1 MEAKEI
7 EILII
12 EDDALTAESTA
23 MLLEEFGFTIK
34 AIADSI
40 ESAISLL
47 NKHSYDIALV
57 DIDLNG
63 KRSGI
68 EIGNMISKLFKI
80 PFIFVTGITDKA
92 VIAEAVKA
100 NPAAYLVK
108 PPNPE
113 TLFAC
118 IQTAIQNFNTQ
129 QVATSVTEA
138 QTDFFFTK
146 IGNSFKKIYWKDVI
160 VLSATGNYTLL
171 TIENNHE
178 YYLRSSLSTT
188 LKLQIP
194 PSLQDN
200 FIQISRSEA
209 VQINYITEMI
219 EDDIVTTVKRLSI
232 SKHYVKDI
240 KNRLNIL
247 H

>member
-1 MEAKEI
+1 MELNEI

-12 EDDALTAESTA
+12 EDDALTAESTG
-23 MLLEEFGFTIK
+23 MLLDEFGFTVK

-47 NKHSYDIALV
+47 NKQSFDIALV

-63 KRSGI
+63 KKSGI
-68 EIGNMISKLFKI
+68 EIGSMINKQFHI
-80 PFIFVTGITDKA
+80 PFIFVTGITDTSI
-92 VIAEAVKA
+92 IAEAIKA
-100 NPAAYLVK
+100 RPAAYLVK

-118 IQTAIQNFNTQ
+118 IQNAIQNFSTQ
-129 QVATSVTEA
+129 QVATNFTEN

-146 IGNSFKKIYWKDVI
+146 IGNSFKKIYWKDI
-160 VLSATGNYTLL
+160 ALLSATGNYTLL
-171 TIENNHE
+171 TTENNSE

-194 PSLQDN
+194 LSLQDN
-200 FIQISRSEA
+200 FLQINRSEA
-209 VQINYITEMI
+209 VQINYITEMV
-219 EDDIVTTVKRLSI
+219 EDDIVTPVKRLNV
-232 SKHYVKDI
+232 SKNYIKDI
-240 KNRLNIL
+240 KARLNIL
-247 H
+247 Y

>member
-7 EILII
+7 EILMI

-23 MLLEEFGFTIK
+23 MLLEEFGFTVK
-34 AIADSI
+34 AIADSV
-40 ESAISLL
+40 ESAISYL
-47 NKHSYDIALV
+47 NKNSYDIALV

-63 KRSGI
+63 KKTGI
-68 EIGNMISKLFKI
+68 EIGSMISKQFHI
-80 PFIFVTGITDKA
+80 PFIFVTGLTDKD
-92 VIAEAVKA
+92 VITEAVKA
-100 NPAAYLVK
+100 KPAAYLVK
-108 PPNPE
+108 PPNAE

-118 IQTAIQNFNTQ
+118 IQTAIQNFSTQ
-129 QVATSVTEA
+129 QVATTVTET

-146 IGNSFKKIYWKDVI
+146 IGNSFKKIYWKDIV

-171 TIENNHE
+171 TTETNNE

-194 PSLQDN
+194 PSLQDS
-200 FIQISRSEA
+200 FLQISRSEA

-219 EDDIVTTVKRLSI
+219 DDDIVTPVKRLNV
-232 SKHYVKDI
+232 SKNFIRDI
-240 KNRLNIL
+240 KSRLNIL
-247 H
+247 Y

>member
-7 EILII
+7 EILLI
-12 EDDALTAESTA
+12 EDDALSAESTA
-23 MLLEEFGFTIK
+23 MLLEEFGFTVK

-40 ESAISLL
+40 ESAISHL
-47 NKHSYDIALV
+47 NKNSFDIALV

-63 KRSGI
+63 KKSGI
-68 EIGNMISKLFKI
+68 ELGSIISKQFHI

-92 VIAEAVKA
+92 LITEALKA
-100 NPAAYLVK
+100 KPAAYLVK

-118 IQTAIQNFNTQ
+118 IQTAIQNFTTQ
-129 QVATSVTEA
+129 KVATTLTESH
-138 QTDFFFTK
+138 TDFFFTK
-146 IGNSFKKIYWKDVI
+146 IGNSFKKIYWKDI
-160 VLSATGNYTLL
+160 AVLSASGNYTLL
-171 TIENNHE
+171 TTENNSE

-194 PSLQDN
+194 PMLQDN
-200 FIQISRSEA
+200 FVQISRSEA

-219 EDDIVTTVKRLSI
+219 EDDIVTPVKRLNV
-232 SKHYVKDI
+232 SKNFLKDI
-240 KNRLNIL
+240 KMRLNIL
-247 H
+247 Y

>member
-1 MEAKEI
+1 MKANEI
-7 EILII
+7 EILMI

-40 ESAISLL
+40 ESAISCL
-47 NKHSYDIALV
+47 NKDSYDIALV

-68 EIGNMISKLFKI
+68 EIGSMISKQFHI
-80 PFIFVTGITDKA
+80 PFIFVTGITDKG

-118 IQTAIQNFNTQ
+118 IQTAIENYSTK
-129 QVATSVTEA
+129 QVATSVTET

-146 IGNSFKKIYWKDVI
+146 IGNSFKKIFWKDVA

-171 TIENNHE
+171 TTENNNE

-200 FIQISRSEA
+200 FLQISRSEA

-219 EDDIVTTVKRLSI
+219 EDDIITPVKRLNV
-232 SKHYVKDI
+232 SKNYIKDI
-240 KNRLNIL
+240 KTRLNIL
-247 H
+247 Y